1 MENARDKIRES
12 VLKRQ
17 EALIRFKIRKESF
30 IHTKEQIIK
39 DIEESGNICE
49 NTLEQSCKQEFN

>member
-17 EALIRFKIRKESF
+17 EALIRFKILKGSF
-30 IHTKEQIIK
+30 IHTKLQIIK

-49 NTLEQSCKQEFN
+49 NTLELSCKQEFN